1 MNLGKTCEFIYE
13 QIRIDKAIRGDESI
27 DAAKIREYILEHLD
41 MVGIDKNLLRSRKS
55 AGELTSDSPYNFPD
69 TALPFLTDIIKKR
82 STKPF
87 KRMRQRKYTEAALDE
102 RVWVLDGWAN
112 VLRSI
117 GKPQNVIDEQS
128 SIIDERLCVTYSW
141 GCEKL
146 NGKHQDLLDAIWSVP
161 FILFVDRKLLT
172 EYIVANADHSDEEL
186 IDLFE
191 EYKEYRFE
199 ERSELASSVAENR
212 SYDQAFIQ
220 EHIIIQ
226 QLTADE
232 EYLAI
237 QKKIDEFV
245 RRKGIIYR
253 DKAKFNR
260 LLREREK
267 IIKKYKDDFGDDYAE
282 PPELVCEC
290 AHPLVVLKECLEAI
304 DERKKPFTWK

>member
-41 MVGIDKNLLRSRKS
+41 MIGIDKNLLRSRKS
-55 AGELTSDSPYNFPD
+55 AGELTSDSPYNLPD
-69 TALPFLTDIIKKR
+69 AALPFLTDIIKKR

-87 KRMRQRKYTEAALDE
+87 KRMRQRRYTEAALTE

-112 VLRSI
+112 VLRLLQ
-117 GKPQNVIDEQS
+117 KPQAIIDEQS
-128 SIIDERLCVTYSW
+128 YIIDERLWITYSW
-141 GCEKL
+141 TCEKL
-146 NGKHQDLLDAIWSVP
+146 HGLHQALLDEIWNAP
-161 FILFVDRKLLT
+161 FILFVDKRILSQYMVTHVEKPDDDLG
-172 EYIVANADHSDEEL
+172 
-186 IDLFE
+186 DLFE
-191 EYKEYRFE
+191 EYKEYRFD
-199 ERSELASSVAENR
+199 ERGELASSIAKNR
-212 SYDQAFIQ
+212 SNDQAFIQ
-220 EHIIIQ
+220 EHIINQ
-226 QLTADE
+226 QLAADE